1 MFERYTE
8 KARRVIFFARYEA
21 SQFGSPYI
29 ETEHLLLGLLR
40 EDKALTNRF
49 LRSHAS
55 VDSIRKQIEGH
66 TTIRE
71 KVSTSVDLP
80 LSNECKRVLAY
91 AAEEAERL
99 SHKHIGTEHLL
110 LGLLRE
116 EKCFAAEIL
125 HERGLKLLSIREELS
140 RATQEKA
147 PQATTG
153 NRRTEQGATS
163 GNREQSLLA
172 EFSRDL
178 TQAAMDNQLDPLV
191 GRDSELERVV
201 QILCRRT
208 KNNPVLIGEPGV
220 GKTAIVEG
228 LAQRISDGEVPSF
241 LADKRVLA
249 LDLSLIVAG
258 TKYRGQF
265 EERLKTIMKELME
278 NQNCIIFIDELHTL
292 VGAGSAE
299 GSLDAANI
307 LKPALSRGEI
317 QCIGA
322 TTPGE
327 FRKSIE
333 KDRSL
338 ERRFQAVKVPPPNEA
353 DAIKIIMGI
362 RDRYEKFHAVSY
374 TDDAVEFAV
383 SHSNRYIPDR
393 FLPDKAIDLIDEAG
407 ARVKLRQTSL
417 PEEITEVQKRIKFIV
432 HRMENAIANHE
443 FEKARFY
450 SDEERKERENLRAL
464 RDKYHLDD
472 STAGIVAREDI
483 EDVVSR
489 WTGVPITSIK
499 EEETQKLLRVEGE
512 LHKRVISQDKAISA
526 LSRAIRRSRAG
537 LKSPNRPIGSFLFLG
552 PTGVGKTEMARTLAQ
567 FLFGSEKAL
576 IRFDMSEFMEKHS
589 VSKLIGSPPG
599 YVGYEEGGQLTE
611 RVKRSPYSVVLLDEI
626 EKAHPDVFNILLQVF
641 EDGHLTDGLGNT
653 VDFKNVI
660 IIMTS
665 NIGARHLQRK
675 QGLGFQSEREDLVME
690 KVEELVKNEVKRTF
704 NPEFLNRVDEI
715 ILFHSLSDAD
725 LIQILELLVG
735 QLNANL
741 VQKAITISVTEDA
754 KKWILEKTLVDRSY
768 GARPLRRAL
777 QRYVEDPLSEA
788 LIGGH
793 ISERPAFLEVYL
805 ENNQLFYRPVSQ
817 ENTESAVQQEGILL
831 YSA

>member
-40 EDKALTNRF
+40 EDKALANRF
-49 LRSHAS
+49 LRSHAA
-55 VDSIRKQIEGH
+55 VESIRKQIEGH
-66 TTIRE
+66 TTTRE

-80 LSNECKRVLAY
+80 LSGECKRVLAY
-91 AAEEAERL
+91 GAEEAERL
-99 SHKHIGTEHLL
+99 NHKHIGTEHLL

-125 HERGLKLLSIREELS
+125 HERGLRLSTIREELQRS
-140 RATQEKA
+140 QSEKVA
-147 PQATTG
+147 A
-153 NRRTEQGATS
+153 NRPKES
-163 GNREQSLLA
+163 SLLS

-178 TQAAMDNQLDPLV
+178 TQAAMDGSLDPLI
-191 GRDSELERVV
+191 GRDFELERVV

-228 LAQRISDGEVPSF
+228 LAQRIAEGDVPSF
-241 LADKRVLA
+241 LADKRILA

-278 NQNCIIFIDELHTL
+278 NQNAIIFIDELHTL

-317 QCIGA
+317 QCVGA
-322 TTPGE
+322 TTPSE
-327 FRKSIE
+327 YRKSIE

-338 ERRFQAVKVPPPNEA
+338 ERRFQAVKVPPPSEG
-353 DAIKIIMGI
+353 DAIKILYGI
-362 RDRYEKFHAVSY
+362 KDRYEKFHAVSY
-374 TDDAVEFAV
+374 TDEAIEAAVY
-383 SHSNRYIPDR
+383 HSSRYIPDR
-393 FLPDKAIDLIDEAG
+393 FLPDKAIDLVDEAG

-417 PEEITEVQKRIKFIV
+417 PEELTEVQKRIKFIV

-464 RDKYHLDD
+464 RDKYHLDES
-472 STAGIVAREDI
+472 STGVVGREDI

-499 EEETQKLLRVEGE
+499 EEESQKLLRIEEE
-512 LHKRVISQDKAISA
+512 LHRRVISQDKAISA
-526 LSRAIRRSRAG
+526 LARAIRRSRAG

-552 PTGVGKTEMARTLAQ
+552 PTGVGKTEVARTLAQ
-567 FLFGSEKAL
+567 FMFGTEKAL
-576 IRFDMSEFMEKHS
+576 VRFDMSEFMEKHS

-611 RVKRSPYSVVLLDEI
+611 RVKRAPYSVVLLDEI

-641 EDGHLTDGLGNT
+641 EDGQLTDGLGNT

-660 IIMTS
+660 LIMTS
-665 NIGARHLQRK
+665 NIGARFIEKKGRM
-675 QGLGFQSEREDLVME
+675 GFASNEPRETVATTNEMVMG
-690 KVEELVKNEVKRTF
+690 EVKRTF
-704 NPEFLNRVDEI
+704 NPEFINRIDEI
-715 ILFHSLSDAD
+715 IIFEALTDND
-725 LIQILELLVG
+725 LVAITRLLVE
-735 QLNANL
+735 QLNDNL
-741 VQKAITISVTEDA
+741 RQKGIAISIRDEAVEWLLSR
-754 KKWILEKTLVDRSY
+754 TLQDRTY
-768 GARPLRRAL
+768 G
-777 QRYVEDPLSEA
+777 
-788 LIGGH
+788 
-793 ISERPAFLEVYL
+793 
-805 ENNQLFYRPVSQ
+805 
-817 ENTESAVQQEGILL
+817 
-831 YSA
+831 